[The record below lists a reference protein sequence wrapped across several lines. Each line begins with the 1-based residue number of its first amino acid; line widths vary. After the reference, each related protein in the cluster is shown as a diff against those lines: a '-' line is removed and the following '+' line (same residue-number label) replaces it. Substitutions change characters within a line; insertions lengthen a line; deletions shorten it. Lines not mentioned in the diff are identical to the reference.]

1 MKSQPKSIETIDQYI
16 AQFSDSEQKILQEVR
31 KCIQSAAPEATEA
44 IKYQMPTFCQH
55 GNLIHFAMCKEHLG
69 VYPTPS
75 AIVAFAEELKAYVTS
90 KGAVQIPLSK
100 KMPLALIKKMTKFR
114 VEEMT
119 QKASAKKKP
128 KTSSSG
134 LKSHSSTTTSHQGK
148 TARRTKPS
156 K

>member
-1 MKSQPKSIETIDQYI
+1 MKSKPKAIETIDQYI
-16 AQFSDSEQKILQEVR
+16 AQFSDSEQKVLQEVR

-44 IKYQMPTFCQH
+44 IKYQMPTFCQN

-75 AIVAFAEELKAYVTS
+75 AIVEFAKELEPYATS
-90 KGAVQIPLSK
+90 KGAIQF
-100 KMPLALIKKMTKFR
+100 PLAKKIPFTLIKKMTKFR
-114 VEEMT
+114 VSEMA
-119 QKASAKKKP
+119 QKAAAKKKP
-128 KTSSSG
+128 KSSPSSLKPHSSS
-134 LKSHSSTTTSHQGK
+134 LTSHHGK